1 MVATT
6 SQDAKNAEVRRL
18 LDRYLVEVVEPY
30 NLCPWAKAARL
41 DGEISVGM
49 VWGARPT
56 VEAWLD
62 VATELLA
69 RATTRVAMVLAPELA
84 LTPAQF
90 RDDREQV
97 ARRAPAAGVADFHP
111 DAELDTASP
120 ARLVPFVRRSP
131 DPLLQFVP
139 LALLSS
145 VRSQGGPTSLSQ
157 QAQLLGGLAYTGS
170 QDIGDRIAVTNHERV
185 LRDTEAIMRALD
197 DIAADRR
204 ARYPRAGIAINTS
217 R

>member
-1 MVATT
+1 LVA
-6 SQDAKNAEVRRL
+6 DASKAAEVRRL
-18 LDRYLVEVVEPY
+18 LDRYLTEVVETY
-30 NLCPWAKAARL
+30 NLCPWARSARTG
-41 DGEISVGM
+41 GEISVAIL
-49 VWGARPT
+49 WGARPSID
-56 VEAWLD
+56 EWLAA
-62 VATELLA
+62 ATELLA
-69 RATTRVAMVLAPELA
+69 LPTTRVAMVLAPELA
-84 LTPAQF
+84 LAPAEL
-90 RDDREQV
+90 RAEREQV

-111 DAELDTASP
+111 DAELDTATP

-139 LALLSS
+139 LAILDA
-145 VRSQGGPTSLSQ
+145 VRTQTGPTSLSE

-185 LRDTEAIMRALD
+185 LRDRETIARLLD

-204 ARYPRAGIAINTS
+204 RSYPRVGIAINTS